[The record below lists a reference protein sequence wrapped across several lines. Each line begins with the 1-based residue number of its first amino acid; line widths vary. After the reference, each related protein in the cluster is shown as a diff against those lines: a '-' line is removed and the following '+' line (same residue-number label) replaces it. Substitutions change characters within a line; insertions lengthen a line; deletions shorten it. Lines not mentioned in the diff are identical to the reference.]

1 MIRTGVDNQIVSG
14 IERLKLMAGIVLRS
28 NMMYL
33 YQLKVDLRL
42 IGKEARSDGI
52 ETTNMVSPS
61 TVRGLE
67 RLGDVNTWKAT
78 ANQMLHLYLHCL
90 EVNLWL
96 IGKAAL

>member
-14 IERLKLMAGIVLRS
+14 IERLKMMAGIVLR
-28 NMMYL
+28 NIMMYL

-61 TVRGLE
+61 IVRG
-67 RLGDVNTWKAT
+67 LGDVNTWKAT
-78 ANQMLHLYLHCL
+78 ENQMLHLYLHCL
-90 EVNLWL
+90 ELNLWL

>member
-14 IERLKLMAGIVLRS
+14 IERLKMMAGIVLRS
-28 NMMYL
+28 SMMYL
-33 YQLKVDLRL
+33 YHLKVDLRL

-61 TVRGLE
+61 TVRDLE

-78 ANQMLHLYLHCL
+78 EHQMLRLYLHCL